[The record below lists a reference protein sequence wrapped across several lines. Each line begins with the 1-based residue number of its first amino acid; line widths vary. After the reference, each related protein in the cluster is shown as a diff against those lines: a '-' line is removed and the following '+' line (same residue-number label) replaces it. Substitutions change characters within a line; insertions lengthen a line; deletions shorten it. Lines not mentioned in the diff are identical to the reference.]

1 MKSFITTLKLSLCML
16 VICICNT
23 ACTDND
29 FNEITTDRQ
38 GDAIQVVISGPE
50 NYAVSRAASETKQF
64 FVDGDRIHVT
74 IAFTLDGNNTP
85 QKKYACLK
93 YVEDENKW
101 VEDGTTNFK
110 WLWNATSA
118 SFTAYFIPKAGNYNN
133 NSKLENNG
141 TVALP
146 LSHLSTNN
154 LDPLKATHTN
164 VAAGGAVYLQFEHL
178 LTKVTLT
185 ALKGITIGSKLRIS
199 LPELKDQWSIQLKDG
214 QLTENFTEANSFIE
228 STYTDN
234 KVMFLLPPVAEGTQL
249 KLAKRDMSP
258 LHSIQLP
265 EDQAL
270 EAGIHYTIDTSTLP
284 DNFIADDLK
293 EQDWN
298 NDAAIKL
305 TPEEIGSYLKGVS
318 EGDDKNGKVFTV
330 ERSGKI
336 IDILISYM
344 EDNNRTVI
352 QVRDVDFQNG
362 TFTPPAAVI
371 NTVIFNGNGH
381 YIRNVS
387 LSNIIGED
395 KAIFGE
401 NKGSMSNLNIENVT
415 STDASSETNLGILV
429 ARNSGKLN
437 NIHIKGEITLNAGTN
452 ARYIGALAG
461 WNNGTIA
468 NCSITGEGEMII
480 NVNHTASQTVN
491 VGGLTGY
498 SQKGISNC
506 KIEKTGGISVSGGST
521 STAFI
526 GGFIG
531 NHITDGSIVN
541 CLTNL
546 NLNIT
551 KTNNIYA
558 GGFIGQGTR
567 ALAHCTATGTLS
579 FEEISNANTQ
589 SVNIGGFIGM
599 MDNNNSDPTS
609 LLDCA
614 FTGSIKGTFPSGAH
628 VGGLAGTIN
637 STQEDAKI
645 ERSFAAGTLPDSNA
659 AGLVG
664 YINPDNMHATSI
676 SNSFCIEGSP
686 FVVSTG
692 TDKCTITSCHIN
704 GKVPD
709 TEKTFTPS
717 EESKS
722 YWRND
727 PPIYGQGIYYL
738 IRGTK

>member
-1 MKSFITTLKLSLCML
+1 MKSFITTLKLSLWML
-16 VICICNT
+16 VLSICHT

-29 FNEITTDRQ
+29 FNEINTDRQ
-38 GDAIQVVISGPE
+38 GDAIRVVISGPE
-50 NYAVSRAASETKQF
+50 NYAVSRAASEAKQF

-74 IAFTLDGNNTP
+74 IAFTLDGNTTP

-93 YVEDENKW
+93 YVADGSKW

-185 ALKGITIGSKLRIS
+185 ALKGITSGSKLRIS

-298 NDAAIKL
+298 NDAAIEL

-330 ERSGKI
+330 ERNGKI

-344 EDNNRTVI
+344 ENDNRTVI
-352 QVRDVDFQNG
+352 QVRDVDFKNG
-362 TFTPPAAVI
+362 TFTPPSTVI
-371 NTVIFNGNGH
+371 QTVIFNGNGH

-387 LSNIIGED
+387 LTNIIGKD

-429 ARNSGKLN
+429 ARNSGTLN
-437 NIHIKGEITLNAGTN
+437 NIHIKGDITLNAGTN
-452 ARYIGALAG
+452 AQYIGALAG
-461 WNNGTIA
+461 WNNGTIT
-468 NCSITGEGEMII
+468 NCSITGEGEMAI
-480 NVNHTASQTVN
+480 NVKHNASQTVN

-498 SQKGISNC
+498 SQKGISDC
-506 KIEKTGGISVSGGST
+506 KIEKTGKISVSGQST
-521 STAFI
+521 FTTFI

-531 NHITDGSIVN
+531 QHLTEGSIEN
-541 CLTNL
+541 CLVNL
-546 NLNIT
+546 NLDIT
-551 KTNNIYA
+551 KTNDIYA
-558 GGFIGQGTR
+558 GGFIGQGTK
-567 ALAHCTATGTLS
+567 ALAHCTSTGVLNFGETT
-579 FEEISNANTQ
+579 EANIQ

-599 MDNNNSDPTS
+599 MDNNNSEPTS

-614 FTGSIKGTFPSGAH
+614 FTGSITGIFPSGAH
-628 VGGLAGTIN
+628 VGGLAGAIK
-637 STQEDAKI
+637 STQEGAKI
-645 ERSFAAGTLPDSNA
+645 ERSFATGALPDSNV
-659 AGLVG
+659 AGLAG
-664 YINPDNMHATSI
+664 HINPNNIHATTI

-692 TDKCTITSCHIN
+692 TGKCTITSCHIN

-709 TEKTFTPS
+709 TKETFAPS
-717 EESKS
+717 EESES

-727 PPIYGQGIYYL
+727 PPIYGRGIYYL